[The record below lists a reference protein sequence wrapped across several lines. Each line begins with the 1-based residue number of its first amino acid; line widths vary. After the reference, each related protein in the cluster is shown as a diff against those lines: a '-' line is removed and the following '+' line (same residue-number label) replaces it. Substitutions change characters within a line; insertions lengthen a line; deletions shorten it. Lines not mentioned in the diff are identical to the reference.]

1 VRHNRIEG
9 RLDVNTEAPRRR
21 LARSALLATAVT
33 GLALV
38 GSGVHGLTT
47 MDGSLERA
55 AAQRDARQAEQLRE
69 HREAELGARPRPY
82 DAKLRFRDVRDR
94 RDCDRE
100 WAPKRRQF

>member
-9 RLDVNTEAPRRR
+9 RQDLNTEAPRRR
-21 LARSALLATAVT
+21 LGRSALLATAAT

-38 GSGVHGLTT
+38 GSGVHGLTS

-69 HREAELGARPRPY
+69 HRDAELGSRSGQEP
-82 DAKLRFRDVRDR
+82 LRYRDVRDKR
-94 RDCDRE
+94 RGDCP
-100 WAPKRRQF
+100 WAPKRREF

>member
-9 RLDVNTEAPRRR
+9 RQDLNTEAPRRR
-21 LARSALLATAVT
+21 LGRSALLATAAT

-55 AAQRDARQAEQLRE
+55 AAQRDARQAQQLRE
-69 HREAELGARPRPY
+69 HRDAELGSWSRQET
-82 DAKLRFRDVRDR
+82 LRYRDVRDEHR
-94 RDCDRE
+94 GDCP
-100 WAPKRRQF
+100 WAPKRRKL